1 MKVTWENV
9 LYRVNR
15 RYCGS
20 CKKQVTARVPD
31 AMPNARTSS
40 NHDALL
46 THLNVNGLSHA
57 KTAQTSCD
65 ALKHNI
71 SASSSYRG
79 KIRTSKMLEPDHD
92 SIRKKIIQEPVL
104 NCDELWWPLG
114 KTKRVV
120 ITALGR
126 DACLME
132 VAKSR
137 DIQTLMSLL
146 PQYDGVVIQE
156 SYTGWMCIGSNRQM
170 CLAHQIRIAKKD
182 LKYKKLNSETEKFL
196 NDLRAILK
204 RLYSADKIMGVK
216 KRMEAA
222 DFFDAQ
228 LGDLMNREYKDY
240 RECNIA
246 RYQKRYKR
254 ERNFMTTFLRQKG
267 VPPDNNSCERANRV
281 VVCVRDDGGGNRT
294 EKGMKANSI
303 PFTIKLTDKINMRS
317 FYDHIVRAASV
328 SGDR

>member
-92 SIRKKIIQEPVL
+92 SIRKKIIQGPVL

-114 KTKRVV
+114 KNKWGGDNR
-120 ITALGR
+120 AGQG
-126 DACLME
+126 CL
-132 VAKSR
+132 
-137 DIQTLMSLL
+137 
-146 PQYDGVVIQE
+146 P
-156 SYTGWMCIGSNRQM
+156 
-170 CLAHQIRIAKKD
+170 
-182 LKYKKLNSETEKFL
+182 
-196 NDLRAILK
+196 
-204 RLYSADKIMGVK
+204 
-216 KRMEAA
+216 
-222 DFFDAQ
+222 
-228 LGDLMNREYKDY
+228 
-240 RECNIA
+240 
-246 RYQKRYKR
+246 
-254 ERNFMTTFLRQKG
+254 
-267 VPPDNNSCERANRV
+267 
-281 VVCVRDDGGGNRT
+281 DGGGRIQRHSDADGFSAAVRWCCSAGLVC
-294 EKGMKANSI
+294 GMDACQLK
-303 PFTIKLTDKINMRS
+303 PPD
-317 FYDHIVRAASV
+317 V
-328 SGDR
+328 SGHTRFE